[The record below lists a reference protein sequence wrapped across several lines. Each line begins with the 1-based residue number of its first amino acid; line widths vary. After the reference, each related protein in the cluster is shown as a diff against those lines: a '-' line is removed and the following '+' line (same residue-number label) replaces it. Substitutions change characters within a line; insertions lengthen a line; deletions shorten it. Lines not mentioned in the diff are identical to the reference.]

1 MQEAFYRHENFIE
14 RSTTVRGHRTSW
26 WSILPSLEIDKT
38 KQCRHLKLTEGSF
51 TVKRTSTSIAV
62 KKNVKLEE
70 ALPWW
75 EPEQYRQANIEISIS
90 AIRFWRKIE
99 AFPQRVVERT
109 VESISFAISPIKPLL
124 RSEAAEHSA
133 NAFYIR
139 LTVETMENYSNGFP
153 SNLLNRYSK
162 MFRRFA

>member
-1 MQEAFYRHENFIE
+1 MKHFTVIGNWQNEAMPSFKINWRKFYRQENINQ
-14 RSTTVRGHRTSW
+14 H
-26 WSILPSLEIDKT
+26 
-38 KQCRHLKLTEGSF
+38 CC
-51 TVKRTSTSIAV
+51 

-75 EPEQYRQANIEISIS
+75 EPEHYRQANIEISIS

-162 MFRRFA
+162 MFRRFFVIANWCMSFA